1 MAAAFLTGSPL
12 GAVGAP
18 ADVHTSQRNPLGLV
32 VDGITALGGFGK
44 WIYGKGVTGT
54 VQGAFVALDVTVS
67 TIDTALLDTDVAAT
81 QIGRVAVAMA
91 AVDAATSFGWYQ
103 IYGQVAGLS
112 LASAT
117 DTKNA
122 FSCATAGSVDD
133 APLAEPSVG
142 IVNGCFYVS
151 AVDTPVSGQAYFVL
165 NFPYMTGISMD

>member
-1 MAAAFLTGSPL
+1 MAAFLYGGPL
-12 GAVGAP
+12 AATGAP
-18 ADVHTSQRNPLGLV
+18 ADVHTTQRNPLGLIV
-32 VDGITALGGFGK
+32 PGQDALGLYGQ
-44 WIYGKGVTGT
+44 WIYAKGVAST

-67 TIDTALLDTDVAAT
+67 TYDTALLDTDVAAT

-91 AVDAATSFGWYQ
+91 AVDATTEFGWYQ

-122 FSCATAGSVDD
+122 FACATAGSVDD

-142 IVNGCFYVS
+142 IVNGCFYLS
-151 AVDTPVSGQAYFVL
+151 AVDTPVSGQSYFRL